1 MSAFGTHFAK
11 RGLNCQ
17 LYLTAGYA
25 HFPIWFRKDH
35 TRRDLPDCLRQA
47 LGSLFRQSLLFVS
60 VSLGRPQIR
69 HWTNPSFGGYDEVMK
84 AKVIVMPKAAVL
96 DPQGNAVR
104 DAMRHLG
111 MPEVRSVRIGK
122 YMEID
127 IKGQNGKLEPRLHR
141 LCRDLLSNPVIED
154 YALQKG
160 EERNRK
166 KTSNVQPKKGEKKPT
181 RLRSPWRPTARQARQ
196 SSK

>member
-1 MSAFGTHFAK
+1 MLA
-11 RGLNCQ
+11 RN
-17 LYLTAGYA
+17 YA
-25 HFPIWFRKDH
+25 D
-35 TRRDLPDCLRQA
+35 
-47 LGSLFRQSLLFVS
+47 V
-60 VSLGRPQIR
+60 V
-69 HWTNPSFGGYDEVMK
+69 K

-127 IKGQNGKLEPRLHR
+127 VEGNNGDLESRLHR

-154 YALQKG
+154 YELQNG
-160 EERNRK
+160 ESPKREKRK
-166 KTSNVQPKKGEKKPT
+166 ANTGTKAKRKSNQ
-181 RLRSPWRPTARQARQ
+181 
-196 SSK
+196 

>member
-1 MSAFGTHFAK
+1 V
-11 RGLNCQ
+11 R
-17 LYLTAGYA
+17 
-25 HFPIWFRKDH
+25 RKYGE
-35 TRRDLPDCLRQA
+35 L
-47 LGSLFRQSLLFVS
+47 
-60 VSLGRPQIR
+60 
-69 HWTNPSFGGYDEVMK
+69 MK

-127 IKGQNGKLEPRLHR
+127 VDGENGETESRLHG

-154 YALQKG
+154 YELQRVGSQRTEVRGQKSEMKALRYFFCVVLPPLAVLMTGRIASFLLSILLTLLGWIPGVIHACLVVNDYHAEQ
-160 EERNRK
+160 R
-166 KTSNVQPKKGEKKPT
+166 
-181 RLRSPWRPTARQARQ
+181 AAAH
-196 SSK
+196 